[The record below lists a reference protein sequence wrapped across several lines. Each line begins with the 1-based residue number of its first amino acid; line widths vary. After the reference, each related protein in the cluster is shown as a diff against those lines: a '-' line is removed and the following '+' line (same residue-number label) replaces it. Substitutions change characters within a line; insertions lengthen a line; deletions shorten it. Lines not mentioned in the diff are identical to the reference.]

1 MDMILRRIADIFEES
16 SYQTERLSDTSVAI
30 HCNMSRVLVVTVEMR
45 SYAGY
50 VVLIREFN
58 SPMYSRIEINE
69 GALESLISNGDIV
82 KYIVAIYNDKMALKP
97 LTKGGEA
104 E

>member
-1 MDMILRRIADIFEES
+1 MDMILRRIADIFEEG

-45 SYAGY
+45 SYTGY
-50 VVLIREFN
+50 IVLIREFN
-58 SPMYSRIEINE
+58 SPTYTRIEINE

-82 KYIVAIYNDKMALKP
+82 KYIVAIYNDKMELKP
-97 LTKGGEA
+97 LTKIGEA

>member
-1 MDMILRRIADIFEES
+1 MDMILRKIADIFEEN

-45 SYAGY
+45 SYTGY
-50 VVLIREFN
+50 IILIREFN
-58 SPMYSRIEINE
+58 NPMYTRIEISE
-69 GALESLISNGDIV
+69 GVLESLISNGDIV
-82 KYIVAIYNDKMALKP
+82 EYIVAIYNDKMALKP

>member
-1 MDMILRRIADIFEES
+1 MDMILRKIADIFEES

-45 SYAGY
+45 SFNGY
-50 VVLIREFN
+50 IILIREFN
-58 SPMYSRIEINE
+58 SPMYYKIEISE
-69 GALESLISNGDIV
+69 DVLESLISNGDIL
-82 KYIVAIYNDKMALKP
+82 KYIVAIYNDKMAFKP
-97 LTKGGEA
+97 LIKGGEA